1 MTAHAESAAPIARSV
16 SLSGVADAVTYWT
29 AAAGIYIA
37 YGFLWF
43 YSAKEKLFDQ
53 DGTMPAGLAKTYAG
67 HFIAD
72 FPGVNTSWLLLGLLE
87 GVAFLVIVAS
97 VLTGEFLPSR
107 RHKPILVAGLAISL
121 LTFAVMTFGQNVV
134 GNFDGVASLFAYM
147 GVTGVLLVLVRLRE
161 ARS

>member
-1 MTAHAESAAPIARSV
+1 MTAHAESAAPATTRSV
-16 SLSGVADAVTYWT
+16 SLSGAADAVAYWT

-53 DGTMPAGLAKTYAG
+53 DGTMPAGLAKAYSG

-87 GVAFLVIVAS
+87 AVAFLAVIAS
-97 VLTGEFLPSR
+97 LLAGEFLPAR
-107 RHKPILVAGLAISL
+107 RKPILVAALAISL
-121 LTFAVMTFGQNVV
+121 LTFAVMSFAQNMV
-134 GNFDGVASLFAYM
+134 GNFDSVASLFTYM
-147 GVTGVLLVLVRLRE
+147 GVTGVVLVLVRLRE
-161 ARS
+161 RS